1 MPLKD
6 RIDTPTAVPGYAIV
20 EDIYDGKRTRVLRAI
35 RTADGTPVI
44 LKRLKEMPSVVGDLL
59 RLQHEERMLRRISSP
74 CVIGV
79 LGMDEGVEAP
89 ALVLEDFGAVSLA
102 SIHQRSRL
110 DISRILQVAIQVA
123 RALGDIHAAGIVHR
137 DINPSNIVV
146 HQATGKVKVIDLGI
160 ASVLKTEEAQ
170 RSNPNLLE
178 GTLAYISPE
187 QTGRMNRSVD
197 YRTDFYSLGI
207 TLYELLIG
215 WRPFQSDDALELVH
229 QHLARAV
236 PDPHELNAEIPS
248 PLSAVVMKLVEKGAE
263 DRYQTADGL
272 VADLQRCLNQW
283 KQEGRIDPFELGS
296 ADASDRLLV
305 PARLY
310 GRDRERAQLLDG
322 FRSCAG
328 GATVFSLLTGEEGV
342 GKSRLV
348 QELYPAVVEH
358 HGLFVAGRV
367 DPLKRDVPFAALVEA
382 FGELARYILA
392 SSESEVL
399 DWRQSI
405 LHATGANARLL
416 TDLVPELALLLGAQA
431 PVQDLPPVEAQNR
444 FRSVIVDFLHVIGRP
459 GRPLVLFLDDLQWA
473 DPSSLDL
480 LTHLLSDQRPRSLML
495 VGAVRTDDPGAADT
509 VERLHQSAA
518 RAGVTPLTCALG
530 ALGEGELTLMLSETL
545 GCGEA
550 ESAELARLVHTR
562 TGGNPHFVS
571 LFLTSVYDSGVL
583 RRDRTTRRWTWDPG
597 RLQEMAVTD
606 NVARHL
612 TAGLRGLSPDTQS
625 LLAAAACEGSVFSL
639 DVIAGVGGRPLEEA
653 NDLLWPV
660 LRDGLIVP
668 VGGEYRYVRSARDS
682 AGFVQSVPEHFAD
695 VRYRFSHDRV
705 REAALGLMSDME
717 RSRIHLLI
725 GMLLLQRTPDVRE
738 SDNLFEIAAHL
749 NHGEQADRSVQSVLT
764 RRRINILAGKRARG
778 ASAFASAHAFFA
790 NAVRSIADSEW
801 ETETDVA
808 QEVYTA
814 AAVCAY
820 ATGRFAEAEEYF
832 ASLLDRVRSPLKRA
846 RIHRARVDFYIH
858 ASRREDAIRTA
869 MEGLRLVGVSLPRNP
884 GRGAV
889 AAKIL
894 SARLRLRG
902 RPPQRMLDAPA
913 MKKEEPRIAL
923 GILISLMNIAYSE
936 SPEFSGYVVGT
947 MMNLT
952 LRYGNSD
959 ESAYAYAIYGLFVG
973 AGFGDYGAAREFGE
987 LSLRLIDRAQSPFLR
1002 GRCYFLMACLL
1013 NHWRHPFRTN
1023 RQYLDESY
1031 ASAMAS
1037 GDLHYASYALTQ
1049 RTMLAV
1055 VAGSTLEAVETGAEE
1070 YGRFASGIQYEDI
1083 TPYFVCAKQYCRA
1096 LRGETSDPL
1105 AFGTPDWD
1113 EEAYVRW
1120 LDRTSFAPARTW
1132 YWILKLHVAVV
1143 CRSYQEA
1150 TAIAERMEGILYA
1163 MTGQVIEPDYWLYT
1177 ALAIAGL
1184 PAQQRQGKREQLF
1197 RKARKKLAMW
1207 AEGAPENFLAR
1218 SLLCEAQAY
1227 RMDGDISRA
1236 AHFSEKAIATA
1247 EEHGF
1252 PQLVALA
1259 AENAYYLHRDEGHA
1273 VLAETYR
1280 ERARAAYARWGA
1292 RSKAMTLTAPDP
1304 GATWAPRTVATV
1316 GTITT
1321 ETGQEALELTTVL
1334 KASQAISGEIVLPR
1348 VLERLLKVVMENA
1361 GASRGLYIRV
1371 DGTACIPE
1379 AEGIAGGPTRL
1390 LTGLQEQEIPMA
1402 ESVARYVVRTG
1413 ETVTLHKGITDLRFA
1428 GDAYLTLRHP
1438 ASLMCMPVV
1447 HHGVLQGLLYLENE
1461 HLTGAFGADR
1471 REVLSLLTGQIA
1483 ISLENARL
1491 VEKEKDLARIQE
1503 QVRLAARIQSDLLPH
1518 QPPAI
1523 EGYLLAGRNIPAQEV
1538 GGDYFDFLE
1547 AGGGAY
1553 AVCVGD
1559 VSGKGLPASLLMA
1572 NLQATLRGQVLASVA
1587 PGACLGRA
1595 NTLLH
1600 RSTSPEKFAT
1610 LILGVLDPHGHTFDY
1625 ANAGQEHPF
1634 VVRADGIDV
1643 SLASGGPPLA
1653 MLEWFDYGSELYHLA
1668 PGDAIVI
1675 YSDGVPE
1682 AMDPDGV
1689 MFGHERLHAL
1699 LSGLRGETPEV
1710 MIEKTLA
1717 AVAAHTR
1724 GAQRSDDITIVIV
1737 QRQPA

>member
-1 MPLKD
+1 MPSKD
-6 RIDTPTAVPGYAIV
+6 KSSTSSTVPGYSIL

-44 LKRLKEMPSVVGDLL
+44 LKRLKEMPSLYGDLL
-59 RLQHEERMLRRISSP
+59 RLQHEDRMLRRIASP

-79 LGMDEGVEAP
+79 LGMDGGADGP

-102 SIHQRSRL
+102 SIHQHSRL
-110 DISRILQVAIQVA
+110 DITRILQVAIQVA
-123 RALGDIHAAGIVHR
+123 RGLGDIHAAGIVHR
-137 DINPSNIVV
+137 DVNPSNIVM

-160 ASVLKTEEAQ
+160 ASTLKTEEAQ
-170 RSNPNLLE
+170 RGNPNLLE

-236 PDPHELNAEIPS
+236 PDPHELNADIPA
-248 PLSAVVMKLVEKGAE
+248 PLAAIVMKLVEKAAE

-272 VADLQRCLNQW
+272 VADLQRCLHQW

-310 GRDRERAQLLDG
+310 GRDGERAVLLDG
-322 FRSCAG
+322 FRHSAG
-328 GATVFSLLTGEEGV
+328 GASVFCLLTGEEGV

-358 HGLFVAGRV
+358 QGLFVAGRV
-367 DPLKRDVPFAALVEA
+367 DPLKRDIPFAALVEA

-392 SSESEVL
+392 SAEEEVL
-399 DWRQSI
+399 EWRQSI
-405 LHATGANARLL
+405 LHATGVNARLL
-416 TDLVPELALLLGAQA
+416 TDLVPEMALLLGAQGT
-431 PVQDLPPVEAQNR
+431 VQDLPPVEAQNR
-444 FRSVIVDFLHVIGRP
+444 FRSVMLDFLHVVSRP

-473 DPSSLDL
+473 DPSTLEL
-480 LTHLLSDQRPRSLML
+480 LTHLLNDPRPRSLML
-495 VGAVRTDDPGAADT
+495 VGAVRTDDPGAAEA
-509 VERLHQSAA
+509 VERLLASAA
-518 RAGVTPLTCALG
+518 RAGLEPKMCALR
-530 ALGEGELTLMLSETL
+530 ALDERDLTLMLSETL
-545 GCGEA
+545 GCDQA
-550 ESAELARLVHTR
+550 ESLHLARLVHVR
-562 TGGNPHFVS
+562 TGGNPHFVN
-571 LFLTSVYDSGVL
+571 LFLTSMYDSGDL
-583 RRDRTTRRWTWDPG
+583 RRDRTTRRWTWDVD
-597 RLQEMAVTD
+597 RLQEMAVTE

-612 TAGLRGLSPDTQS
+612 TLGLRGLSDDTQAV
-625 LLAAAACEGSVFSL
+625 LAAAACEGSVFSL
-639 DVIAGVGGRPLEEA
+639 DVIAGVSGRSLEEA

-682 AGFVQSVPEHFAD
+682 APLLQSVPEHFAD
-695 VRYRFSHDRV
+695 VQYRFSHDRV
-705 REAALGLMSDME
+705 REAALGLVTDME
-717 RSRIHLLI
+717 RSRIHLMI
-725 GMLLLQRTPDVRE
+725 GMLLLQRTSDVRA
-738 SDNLFEIAAHL
+738 SDDLFAIAAHL
-749 NHGEQADRSVQSVLT
+749 NHGEQADRSVQSTLT
-764 RRRINILAGKRARG
+764 RRRVNILAGKRARG
-778 ASAFASAHAFFA
+778 SAAFDSAHAFYA

-801 ETETDVA
+801 ETDTDVV

-820 ATGRFAEAEEYF
+820 ATGKFTEAEGYF
-832 ASLLDRVRSPLKRA
+832 ASILEKVRSPMKRA

-858 ASRREDAIRTA
+858 ASRREDAIRAA
-869 MEGLRLVGVSLPRNP
+869 MEGLHLVGVSLPRHP
-884 GRGAV
+884 GPAAV
-889 AAKIL
+889 AATIL
-894 SARLRLRG
+894 GARLRLRG
-902 RPPQRMLDAPA
+902 RPPARLLDAPP

-936 SPEFSGYVVGT
+936 SPAFSGYVVGT

-973 AGFGDYGAAREFGE
+973 AGFGDYAKAREFGE

-1013 NHWRHPFRTN
+1013 NHWRHPFRSN
-1023 RQYLDESY
+1023 HQYLDESY

-1055 VAGSTLEAVETGAEE
+1055 IGGSTLEAVATGAEE
-1070 YGRFASGIQYEDI
+1070 YGRFARGIQYEDI
-1083 TPYFVCAKQYCRA
+1083 TPYFVCARQYCRA

-1105 AFGTPDWD
+1105 AFGTSDWN
-1113 EEAYVRW
+1113 EEEYVQW
-1120 LDRTSFAPARTW
+1120 LERSSFAPARAW
-1132 YWILKLHVAVV
+1132 YWMLKLHVAVL
-1143 CRSYQEA
+1143 CRAYQEA
-1150 TAIAERMEGILYA
+1150 TEIAERMQSILYA
-1163 MTGQVIEPDYWLYT
+1163 MVGQVIEPDYWLYT

-1184 PAQQRQGKREQLF
+1184 PAQHRHGQRERLF
-1197 RKARKKLAMW
+1197 RKALKRLDLW
-1207 AEGAPENFLAR
+1207 AVGAPENFLAR
-1218 SLLCEAQAY
+1218 SLLCQAQSY
-1227 RMDGDISRA
+1227 RMSGDVSRA
-1236 AHFSEKAIATA
+1236 ALLYEKAVVTA
-1247 EEHGF
+1247 EEQGF

-1259 AENAYYLHRDEGHA
+1259 AENASHLHREEGHS
-1273 VLAETYR
+1273 VLADAYR
-1280 ERARAAYARWGA
+1280 ERARTAYVRWGA
-1292 RSKAMTLTAPDP
+1292 RSKAMGLAAPETSVP
-1304 GATWAPRTVATV
+1304 WSPRTVATV

-1321 ETGQEALELTTVL
+1321 ETGQEALDLTTLL

-1361 GASRGLYIRV
+1361 GASRGLYVRV
-1371 DGTACIPE
+1371 DETTCVPE
-1379 AEGIAGGPTRL
+1379 AEGIAGGPTRI
-1390 LTGLQEQEIPMA
+1390 LTGVQEQDIPMA
-1402 ESVARYVVRTG
+1402 GSVVRYVVRTG
-1413 ETVTLHKGITDLRFA
+1413 ETVTLEKGVADMRFA
-1428 GDAYLTLRHP
+1428 GDVYLTQHHP
-1438 ASLMCMPVV
+1438 ASVMCMPVV
-1447 HHGVLQGLLYLENE
+1447 HHGSLQGLLYLEND
-1461 HLTGAFGADR
+1461 HVSGSFGADR
-1471 REVLSLLTGQIA
+1471 RELLHLLTGQIA

-1518 QPPAI
+1518 HPPAI
-1523 EGYLLAGRNIPAQEV
+1523 AGYLLAGRNIPAQEV

-1553 AVCVGD
+1553 AICVGD

-1572 NLQATLRGQVLASVA
+1572 NLQATLRGQVLASGA

-1610 LILGVLDPHGHTFDY
+1610 LILGVLDPHGHTFEY

-1634 VVRADGIDV
+1634 VVRADGNDV
-1643 SLASGGPPLA
+1643 SLSSGGPPLA
-1653 MLEWFDYGSELYHLA
+1653 MLEWFDYGSEVYHLA
-1668 PGDAIVI
+1668 AGDAIVI

-1682 AMDPDGV
+1682 AMDPDGA
-1689 MFGHERLHAL
+1689 MFGHDRLHAL
-1699 LSGLRGETPEV
+1699 LSGLRGEAPEAMV
-1710 MIEKTLA
+1710 EKTLA

-1724 GAQRSDDITIVIV
+1724 GAQRSDDITIVIL
-1737 QRQPA
+1737 QRRSA

>member
-1 MPLKD
+1 MPAF
-6 RIDTPTAVPGYAIV
+6 TPGYSIL
-20 EDIYDGKRTRVLRAI
+20 EEIYEGTRTRVLRAV

-44 LKRLKEMPSVVGDLL
+44 LKRLKTMPSMYGDVL
-59 RLQHEERMLRRISSP
+59 RLQHEDRMLRRLSSP

-79 LGMDEGVEAP
+79 LGMAEGAEEP
-89 ALVLEDFGAVSLA
+89 ALVLEDFGALSLA
-102 SIHQRSRL
+102 EIHQHSRM
-110 DISRILQVAIQVA
+110 DITRILQVALQVA

-137 DINPSNIVV
+137 DINPANIVMHV
-146 HQATGKVKVIDLGI
+146 ATGKVKVIDFGI
-160 ASVLKTEEAQ
+160 ASTLKAEEAQ
-170 RSNPNLLE
+170 RGNPNLLE

-215 WRPFQSDDALELVH
+215 WRPFQSDDALALVH

-236 PDPHELNAEIPS
+236 PVPHELNADIPS
-248 PLSAVVMKLVEKGAE
+248 PLSGIVMKLVEKAAE

-272 VADLQRCLNQW
+272 VADLQRCLQQW
-283 KQEGRIDPFELGS
+283 KQEGRIDAFDLGS

-310 GRDRERAQLLDG
+310 GRDTERAVLLDG
-322 FRSCAG
+322 FTRCAG
-328 GATVFSLLTGEEGV
+328 GASVLCLLKGEEGV

-358 HGLFVAGRV
+358 QGLFVAGRV

-382 FGELARYILA
+382 FGELVRYVLA
-392 SSESEVL
+392 SSETEIL

-405 LHATGANARLL
+405 LHAAGDNARIL
-416 TDLVPELALLLGAQA
+416 TDLVPEMEMLLGSPS

-444 FRSVIVDFLHVIGRP
+444 FRGVILDFLHVVGRP
-459 GRPLVLFLDDLQWA
+459 GRPFVLFLDDLQWA
-473 DPSSLDL
+473 DQSTLDL
-480 LTHLLSDQRPRSLML
+480 LGHLLVDARPRALML
-495 VGAVRTDDPGAADT
+495 VAAVRTGDPETAGLLERMQESAD
-509 VERLHQSAA
+509 H
-518 RAGVTPLTCALG
+518 AGIIPITCSLG
-530 ALGEGELTLMLSETL
+530 ALDERDLTLMLSETL
-545 GCGEA
+545 GCDA
-550 ESAELARLVHTR
+550 SESTQLARLVHVR
-562 TGGNPHFVS
+562 TGGNPHFVN
-571 LFLTSVYDSGVL
+571 LFLTSLYENGDL
-583 RRDRTTRRWTWDPG
+583 RRDRVTRRWGWDVQ
-597 RLQEMAVTD
+597 RLQETTVTE

-612 TAGLRGLSPDTQS
+612 TQGLRVLSVDSQA

-639 DVIAGVGGRPLEEA
+639 DIIAGVSGRSLEEA

-668 VGGEYRYVRSARDS
+668 VGGEYRYVRSAHEDAPLVRN
-682 AGFVQSVPEHFAD
+682 VPEHFAD

-705 REAALGLMSDME
+705 REAALGLVTDME
-717 RSRIHLLI
+717 RARIHLTI
-725 GMLLLQRTPDVRE
+725 GMLLLQRTSDVGE
-738 SDNLFEIAAHL
+738 SDRLFEIAAHL
-749 NHGEQADRSVQSVLT
+749 NHGEQADRGVQAALT
-764 RRRINILAGKRARG
+764 RRRLNILAGKRARG
-778 ASAFASAHAFFA
+778 SSAFASAHTFYA
-790 NAVRSIADSEW
+790 NAVRSIVDAEW
-801 ETETDVA
+801 ETDTDVV

-820 ATGRFAEAEEYF
+820 ATGKFAEAEAYF
-832 ASLLDRVRSPLKRA
+832 AAILEMVRSPLKRA

-858 ASRREDAIRTA
+858 ASRREDAIRAA
-869 MEGLRLVGVSLPRNP
+869 MEGLRLVGVSLPRDP
-884 GRGAV
+884 GPAAV
-889 AAKIL
+889 AAKIMN
-894 SARLRLRG
+894 ARLRLIG
-902 RPPQRMLDAPA
+902 RTPDELFDAPL

-973 AGFGDYGAAREFGE
+973 AGFGDYRRAREFGE
-987 LSLRLIDRAQSPFLR
+987 LSLRLIDRAHSPFLR

-1013 NHWRHPFRTN
+1013 NHWRQPFRTN
-1023 RQYLDESY
+1023 HRYLDECY
-1031 ASAMAS
+1031 TSAMGS

-1055 VAGSTLEAVETGAEE
+1055 IGGASLETVATGAEE
-1070 YGRFASGIQYEDI
+1070 YGRFTSAIQYEDI
-1083 TPYFVCAKQYCRA
+1083 TPYFVCAQHYCRA
-1096 LRGETSDPL
+1096 LRGETSHPL
-1105 AFGTPDWD
+1105 AFGSPEWN
-1113 EEAYVRW
+1113 EEEYVHW
-1120 LDRTSFAPARTW
+1120 LERSSFAPARTW
-1132 YWILKLHVAVV
+1132 YWILKLHVAVL

-1150 TAIAERMEGILYA
+1150 TEIAERMQAILYA

-1184 PAQQRQGKREQLF
+1184 PASQRNGQRVRLF
-1197 RKARKKLAMW
+1197 RKARKRLAMW
-1207 AEGAPENFLAR
+1207 AAGAPENFLSR
-1218 SLLCEAQAY
+1218 SLLVQAESF
-1227 RMDGDISRA
+1227 RLSGDPARA
-1236 AHFSEKAIATA
+1236 ARCYEKAAVTA

-1259 AENAYYLHRDEGHA
+1259 AENAAYLHREEGHG
-1273 VLAETYR
+1273 VLADAYR

-1292 RSKAMTLTAPDP
+1292 RSKALTLT
-1304 GATWAPRTVATV
+1304 GHENSVPRSTRSGTTV
-1316 GTITT
+1316 GTTT
-1321 ETGQEALELTTVL
+1321 IETGQESLDLTTVL
-1334 KASQAISGEIVLPR
+1334 KASQAISGEIVLQR
-1348 VLERLLKVVMENA
+1348 ALERLLKVVMENA
-1361 GASRGLYIRV
+1361 GASRGLYVRV
-1371 DGTACIPE
+1371 DGTVLVPE
-1379 AEGIAGGPTRL
+1379 AEGFAGGAMRVRAG
-1390 LTGLQEQEIPMA
+1390 GLEHEVLYA
-1402 ESVARYVVRTG
+1402 GSVARFVARTG
-1413 ETVTLHKGITDLRFA
+1413 EAVTLQKDVADMRFA
-1428 GDAYLTLRHP
+1428 GDGYLKEHHP
-1438 ASLMCMPVV
+1438 LSLLCMPVV
-1447 HHGVLQGLLYLENE
+1447 HHGAVQGLLYLENDQVR
-1461 HLTGAFGADR
+1461 GSFSADR
-1471 REVLSLLTGQIA
+1471 RELLHLLTGQIA

-1491 VEKEKDLARIQE
+1491 VETEKDLARIQE

-1518 QPPAI
+1518 HAPQV

-1547 AGGGAY
+1547 TGGGSY

-1572 NLQATLRGQVLASVA
+1572 NLQATLRGQVLASVS

-1610 LILGVLDPHGHTFDY
+1610 LILGVLDPQGHTFEY

-1634 VVRADGIDV
+1634 VVRADGNDAV
-1643 SLASGGPPLA
+1643 LSSGGPPLA
-1653 MLEWFDYGSELYHLA
+1653 MLEWFDYTSESYQLA

-1675 YSDGVPE
+1675 YTDGIPE
-1682 AMDPDGV
+1682 AMDPEGV
-1689 MFGHERLHAL
+1689 MFGHDRLHAL
-1699 LSGLRGETPEV
+1699 LSSMRGAAPEV
-1710 MIEKTLA
+1710 MLERILA
-1717 AVAAHTR
+1717 AIAAHTR
-1724 GAQRSDDITIVIV
+1724 GAARSDDITIVIV
-1737 QRQPA
+1737 QRQPEHERRSP